1 MGDDMS
7 NRKEK
12 LSCQLRLM
20 AAFKEFSG
28 PAPEGLFTKKEF
40 FIVRLHGIGA
50 LLSEFKRE
58 KLKELSDG
66 LSAKLARGT
75 LSEADAAA
83 FKQSLSQLV
92 GGQDYNSVCGAF
104 AGSKDLLLQRLSR
117 VQPLSVAEEEKKRPG
132 QLREPALDRLTSAA
146 YTRMAFESLEKELG
160 AGRSEEDV
168 LEQARARAAKFCS
181 SDTMPL
187 GMDNTMPSNMLNS
200 IEAAAGACFRLLAR
214 LKH

>member
-1 MGDDMS
+1 MS

-28 PAPEGLFTKKEF
+28 PVPEGMFTKKEF
-40 FIVRLHGIGA
+40 FIVRLHAIGA

-66 LSAKLARGT
+66 LSAKLARGA

-83 FKQSLSQLV
+83 FKQSLFQLV
-92 GGQDYNSVCGAF
+92 GGQDYDSVCGAF

-132 QLREPALDRLTSAA
+132 QFREPALDKITSAA
-146 YTRMAFESLEKELG
+146 YARMAFEALEKELG
-160 AGRSEEDV
+160 AGRTEEEV
-168 LEQARARAAKFCS
+168 LEQARSRAAKFCS

>member
-1 MGDDMS
+1 MS

-12 LSCQLRLM
+12 LSVQLRLM

-28 PAPEGLFTKKEF
+28 PVPEGMFTKKEF

-50 LLSEFKRE
+50 LLNEFKRE

-66 LSAKLARGT
+66 LSAKLSRGA
-75 LSEADAAA
+75 LSESDAAA
-83 FKQSLSQLV
+83 FKQTLSQLV
-92 GGQDYNSVCGAF
+92 GGQDYSSVCGAF

-132 QLREPALDRLTSAA
+132 QFREPALDKLTSAA

-160 AGRSEEDV
+160 AGRTEEEV